1 MSDQVSNSPGNS
13 DATSKKQ
20 HGANDVK
27 QNDKNMDSKC
37 NTDGSD
43 SVDNSTSN
51 NIKKQ
56 IIKGAAP
63 VDEYCLKQNVE
74 VYYDKYEIYSAKLN
88 QANVA
93 KNNNKF
99 YVIQILKTIGKQEFY
114 LFSRWGRVGF
124 QGQSSFKGPYPLS
137 QAIQEYQQKLSEKTR
152 SKDYR
157 ILKMDYG
164 EDAASQ
170 NLEEKIK
177 RDSEKCQLP
186 KPVINL
192 MNLIFDINIINDQMK
207 EIGYDA
213 KKMPLGKLSKDN
225 INKAYGILKD
235 LYDEVEK
242 QNQNKVKITMLC
254 NDFYSFI
261 PHDFGFKKMQDQ
273 ILDNSQKVKE
283 KLEMI
288 DSIQN
293 MQIST
298 KIIEDQSQDQNGIM
312 SNFIQHNYE
321 KLNCTI
327 SPLKDEKIYQT
338 IKTYLENTHSHI
350 HDRYTLEIEDIFEV
364 ERKGEKEQYMKQINN
379 KRLLWH
385 GSRLTNYVGI
395 LSQGLRIA
403 PPEAP
408 VNGYMFGKGV
418 YFADM
423 CSKSANYCQ
432 ANKTN
437 NTGLVFLCEV
447 ALGDMNNKISSD
459 FNASNLPQGK
469 QSVRALG
476 QICPPKDSLVNIY
489 DDVRIS
495 LGKCDYRNS
504 NSSKFQLLHNE
515 YIVYNINQIMLKYLL
530 RLKFHFKR

>member
-1 MSDQVSNSPGNS
+1 MSDYVSNSPGNS
-13 DATSKKQ
+13 DTVGKSQPAAK
-20 HGANDVK
+20 DVK
-27 QNDKNMDSKC
+27 QNNKKDSNSNMD
-37 NTDGSD
+37 GSN
-43 SVDNSTSN
+43 SVNNSTPD
-51 NIKKQ
+51 IMKKQ

-63 VDEYCLKQNVE
+63 VDEYCLKKDVE
-74 VYYDKYEIYSAKLN
+74 VYNIKEKIYSAKLN

-99 YVIQILKTIGKQEFY
+99 YVIQILKVIGKNEFY

-124 QGQSSFKGPYPLS
+124 QGQSSFKGPYQLYK
-137 QAIQEYQQKLSEKTR
+137 AIQEYEQKLLEKTK
-152 SKDYR
+152 SKEYR
-157 ILKMDYG
+157 ILEMDYG
-164 EDAASQ
+164 EDAALQ
-170 NLEEKIK
+170 NFEDKMK
-177 RDSEKCQLP
+177 KDSEQFQLP

-192 MNLIFDINIINDQMK
+192 MNLIFDMDMINNQMK

-225 INKAYGILKD
+225 INKALGILKD

-242 QNQNKVKITMLC
+242 QNQNKVNITTLC
-254 NDFYSFI
+254 NDFYSYI

-273 ILDNSQKVKE
+273 ILDNTQKVKQ

-293 MQIST
+293 IQIAT
-298 KIIEDQSQDQNGIM
+298 KIIEDQSQAKDGIM
-312 SNFIQHNYE
+312 INLIQSKYE

-327 SPLKDEKIYQT
+327 TPLKDEKIQQN
-338 IKTYLENTHSHI
+338 IQTYLENTHSYI

-364 ERKGEKEQYMKQINN
+364 ERKGEKEQYMKHLNN
-379 KRLLWH
+379 KMLLWH

-432 ANKTN
+432 TSTQF
-437 NTGLVFLCEV
+437 NTGLMFLCEV
-447 ALGDMNNKISSD
+447 ALGDMNDITQSD
-459 FNASNLPQGK
+459 YNASNLPQGK
-469 QSVRALG
+469 YSVRALG
-476 QICPPKDSLVNIY
+476 KIAPPKNSYINIY
-489 DDVRIS
+489 DDVRVPI
-495 LGKCDYRNS
+495 GKAERRY
-504 NSSKFQLLHNE
+504 SKNQTLQLYHNE
-515 YIVYNINQIMLKYLL
+515 YIVYDV
-530 RLKFHFKR
+530 